1 VKNIKNK
8 ILELETLIDI
18 EIDNI
23 RKLNLDFDILN
34 NKYDECSNFNNV
46 TSKSIYNLRNIEKNL
61 EIKIRSTHEDYM
73 NKEGS
78 YLKLS
83 TKESLNNRS
92 E

>member
-1 VKNIKNK
+1 M
-8 ILELETLIDI
+8 
-18 EIDNI
+18 
-23 RKLNLDFDILN
+23 
-34 NKYDECSNFNNV
+34 

-83 TKESLNNRS
+83 TKESLNNRT
-92 E
+92 EYLNNTKELIRLLQDNLEKINTLDDMK